1 VGLAVTTPAT
11 PAVVAGELIISGLVT
26 GGSPG
31 SVTAGATGGVGYTVR
46 AKTSS
51 GSSFSQ
57 DVLAGAAGGQ
67 SGTATL
73 ATSTDWY
80 AIAAVF
86 RPATTTPADTQ
97 APSVPTG
104 TQPTT
109 VTTSSIGLS
118 WSPSTDNTA
127 VTGYTIYRGG
137 TPIATTTTTAYTDT
151 AVAPNTTYTY
161 ALDAFDATGNHS
173 GQSPGLQV
181 STPAAADTQA
191 PSVPTGGS
199 YETTPVQVTK
209 PPARDRKRFL
219 AGGFWLFGGGG
230 GPGCVRHGR

>member
-1 VGLAVTTPAT
+1 M
-11 PAVVAGELIISGLVT
+11 
-26 GGSPG
+26 
-31 SVTAGATGGVGYTVR
+31 TAGATGGVGYTVR

-73 ATSTDWY
+73 ARSTDWY

-127 VTGYTIYRGG
+127 VAGYTIYRGG
-137 TPIATTTTTAYTDT
+137 TPIATTTATAYTGRSRRAQHHLHT
-151 AVAPNTTYTY
+151 PWT
-161 ALDAFDATGNHS
+161 
-173 GQSPGLQV
+173 P
-181 STPAAADTQA
+181 STPAPATAPDSPRDSRSAPPPAADTR
-191 PSVPTGGS
+191 PSVN
-199 YETTPVQVTK
+199 E
-209 PPARDRKRFL
+209 D
-219 AGGFWLFGGGG
+219 
-230 GPGCVRHGR
+230 